1 MKEYG
6 MKKRIKTKK
15 LKVIDLTM
23 RLKKHLNKIKLDV
36 SRLKLSIN
44 NLIYLQNKKK
54 IKANHLH

>member
-44 NLIYLQNKKK
+44 NLIYL
-54 IKANHLH
+54 